1 MSRRI
6 LPMLCALILL
16 LIAVGAAQEPSGD
29 RYTIP
34 LSQPDRPVR
43 LEVNLHGGS
52 VVIKGGAVKT
62 VLVESRI
69 DPNAEKDEDDEDEG
83 GKASGLRRI
92 PIRSSGLT
100 IEEYDNVVSVGSNM
114 GGGRTELIV
123 TIQVPSQTSAK
134 VHLINGGDILVE
146 GVSGELEVQCTNGGI
161 DLKNVGGSVVAN
173 AINGHLHATLNS
185 VAPGKPMSFSSL
197 NGDIDVT
204 LPADTKGSLS
214 MKADMGGDIFTD
226 FDLKLATQTPKTEA
240 TQRDKR
246 GRYRVSVD
254 RSMRGEL
261 NGGGPEF
268 TFKTFQGNIFLRKQK

>member
-1 MSRRI
+1 MSRH
-6 LPMLCALILL
+6 LVSMLCTLILL
-16 LIAVGAAQEPSGD
+16 LFGVGAAQESGAE
-29 RYTIP
+29 RYSVP

-52 VVIKGGAVKT
+52 VVIKAGAAKAVS
-62 VLVESRI
+62 VESRI

-83 GKASGLRRI
+83 GKAAGLRRI

-100 IEEYDNVVSVGSNM
+100 IEEYDNVVNVGSHM
-114 GGGRTELIV
+114 GGRTELLV
-123 TIQVPSQTSAK
+123 TIQVPTQTSAK
-134 VHLINGGDILVE
+134 VHLINGGDILLE
-146 GVSGELEVQCTNGGI
+146 GLSGELEVQCTNGSI

-173 AINGHLHATLNS
+173 AINGHLHATLTS

-226 FDLKLATQTPKTEA
+226 FDLKLSPQTPKSEA

-254 RSMRGEL
+254 RSLRGEL
-261 NGGGPEF
+261 NGGGPEL
-268 TFKTFQGNIFLRKQK
+268 TFKTFQGNIYLRKQK